1 MGAPLWLRE
10 DKQAVIDHYPTGGA
24 GAVRPHLKGTH
35 SDIAIRGMAK
45 RLGVKLGEEYRRK
58 PVTKELL
65 RDLERAYRSGKR
77 GAIKALAE
85 RQGVNYDWL
94 KNVAAEHGLSGG
106 RKHRWHPDADAI
118 LDDCDGLCPS
128 SVRARLR
135 RAGFFYPISSIV
147 ARLQHRNIS
156 IAPSDAYTVGQL
168 QQMLGVD
175 RARLNRWIEGGH
187 LKATRRTNYQ
197 GQTGERAYVTS
208 RALRDF
214 IVKHP
219 SEFDLRRIAPAHQ
232 PWFIDLL
239 TNKLADAS

>member
-94 KNVAAEHGLSGG
+94 KNVAAEHGL
-106 RKHRWHPDADAI
+106 RADESIAGTPTPMRFWMTATGSAPAA
-118 LDDCDGLCPS
+118 CAPACAAPGSSTPS
-128 SVRARLR
+128 ARLWR
-135 RAGFFYPISSIV
+135 GSSI
-147 ARLQHRNIS
+147 ATSASPPRTPTRS
-156 IAPSDAYTVGQL
+156 ASY
-168 QQMLGVD
+168 
-175 RARLNRWIEGGH
+175 NRCS
-187 LKATRRTNYQ
+187 AST
-197 GQTGERAYVTS
+197 
-208 RALRDF
+208 AL
-214 IVKHP
+214 
-219 SEFDLRRIAPAHQ
+219 A
-232 PWFIDLL
+232 
-239 TNKLADAS
+239 